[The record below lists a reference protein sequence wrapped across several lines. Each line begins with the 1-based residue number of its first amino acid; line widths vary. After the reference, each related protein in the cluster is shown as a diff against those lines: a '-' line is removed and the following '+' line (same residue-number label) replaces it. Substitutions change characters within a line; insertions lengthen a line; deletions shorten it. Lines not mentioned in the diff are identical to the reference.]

1 MATRSRIG
9 IELTD
14 KNGERIVKSIYCHW
28 DGYPEGVG
36 KILMEHYQDRDKVE
50 KLIKLG
56 AISFLEASIEKPE
69 GHTFDTPVRGY
80 TVAYHRD
87 RKESKVPARVDAGVA
102 DFFKKDFEQ
111 YGYIL
116 TEEGEWLVAG
126 VEDDPIPLSYAL
138 SGVDEI

>member
-102 DFFKKDFEQ
+102 DFFRKDFEQ

>member
-36 KILMEHYQDRDKVE
+36 KTLMEHYQDRDKVE

-56 AISFLEASIEKPE
+56 AISFLEASIEKPA
-69 GHTFDTPVRGY
+69 GHTFDTPVKGY

-87 RKESKVPARVDAGVA
+87 RKEEKVPARVDAGVA
-102 DFFKKDFEQ
+102 DFFRKDFEQ

-126 VEDDPIPLSYAL
+126 VEKEPIPLHYVL
-138 SGVDEI
+138 SGVDEV

>member
-36 KILMEHYQDRDKVE
+36 KTLMEHYQDRDKVE

-56 AISFLEASIEKPE
+56 AISFLEASIEKPA
-69 GHTFDTPVRGY
+69 GHTFDTPVKGH

-87 RKESKVPARVDAGVA
+87 RGEEKVPARVDAGVA
-102 DFFKKDFEQ
+102 DFFRKDFEQ

-126 VEDDPIPLSYAL
+126 VEKEPIPLHYVL
-138 SGVDEI
+138 SGVDEV

>member
-14 KNGERIVKSIYCHW
+14 AFGNKQVKSIYCHW

-36 KILMEHYQDRDKVE
+36 KTLIEHYQDRQKVSD
-50 KLIKLG
+50 LMYLG
-56 AISFLEASIEKPE
+56 AISFLEPSIEKPE
-69 GHTFDTPVRGY
+69 GHTFDTPVKGH

-87 RKESKVPARVDAGVA
+87 RGEEKIPARVDMGVA
-102 DFFKKDFEQ
+102 DFFRKDFEQ

-126 VEDDPIPLSYAL
+126 VEKEPIPLHYVL
-138 SGVDEI
+138 SGVDQV

>member
-1 MATRSRIG
+1 
-9 IELTD
+9 
-14 KNGERIVKSIYCHW
+14 
-28 DGYPEGVG
+28 
-36 KILMEHYQDRDKVE
+36 MEHYQDRDKVE

-102 DFFKKDFEQ
+102 DFFRKDFEQ